1 MEKKLICLEVPMIG
15 ESYAVLIP
23 DFLTVE
29 EVVPLLHEAVR
40 TITKEYYAESDRELL
55 CRRETM
61 EILAAGRRLS
71 DYNLENGD
79 HLVLI

>member
-15 ESYAVLIP
+15 ESYDVLIP

-29 EVVPLLHEAVR
+29 EVVP
-40 TITKEYYAESDRELL
+40 L